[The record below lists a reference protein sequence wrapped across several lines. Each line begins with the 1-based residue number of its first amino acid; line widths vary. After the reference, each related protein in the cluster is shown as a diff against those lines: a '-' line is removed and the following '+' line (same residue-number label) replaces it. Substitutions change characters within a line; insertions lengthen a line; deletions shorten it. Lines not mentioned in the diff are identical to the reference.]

1 MGAVLGICGA
11 AQLACCCGSA
21 ACSLCCAACPSC
33 KNSTSSR
40 IMYAIMLLL
49 GTVVACIML
58 SPGLESSLEK
68 VPFCK
73 GSETETS
80 LIDQALNSASDKVT
94 IDCTG
99 VIVGGD
105 VCALHFPRQSFCPFF
120 HVTSIGGSTGG
131 VRDTQDAVFNNYVGL
146 DILVA
151 GISAPYFINERWLY
165 CLKFFFI
172 WRCLVIF
179 MAFVN
184 ILENL
189 GYWSH
194 LKIQRMYEK
203 SKKRQYCALL
213 SATFINYCLA
223 ITALVLFY
231 VFYTTTEDCGLHKF
245 FISFNLILCFIVSI
259 LSIIPKI
266 QEIQPRSGLLQASVI
281 TLYTMYLTWSAMSNS
296 PDQKCKPKWT
306 EVISGNPDPSG
317 EKPAFDAES
326 IVSLIIWFCCVLY
339 FSMRTATNSQ
349 ASRLGMSDNVL
360 LRDDSTQ
367 RRSFGDLALV
377 PNEVTAEGG
386 GGGNVEAGDAKVWDN
401 EEDGVAY
408 SWSFFHIMFGL
419 ATLYV
424 MMTLTNWYQPSDTI
438 EDVSSNLAAV
448 WIKVVSS
455 WICLALYTWTLVAPM
470 ILSER
475 DFS

>member
-1 MGAVLGICGA
+1 MGAVLGLCGA

-58 SPGLESSLEK
+58 SPGLESSLQK

-73 GSETETS
+73 GAEVEESI
-80 LIDQALNSASDKVT
+80 IDQALSSASDNVT

-99 VIVGGD
+99 VVGYLAVYR
-105 VCALHFPRQSFCPFF
+105 VCFAMALFFFAMALLTIGVKSSNDPRAGIQNGFWAIKFLVLIGTTIGAFF
-120 HVTSIGGSTGG
+120 IPRGEFGEVWMYFGMIGG
-131 VRDTQDAVFNNYVGL
+131 
-146 DILVA
+146 
-151 GISAPYFINERWLY
+151 FI
-165 CLKFFFI
+165 FI
-172 WRCLVIF
+172 I
-179 MAFVN
+179 
-184 ILENL
+184 
-189 GYWSH
+189 
-194 LKIQRMYEK
+194 IQLLAIIEFAHSWAESWVDKYEETE
-203 SKKRQYCALL
+203 SKGWYCALL

-223 ITALVLFY
+223 LTALVLFY

-245 FISFNLILCFIVSI
+245 FISFNLILCFIVSV

-266 QEIQPRSGLLQASVI
+266 QEVQPRSGLLQASVI

-296 PDQKCKPKWT
+296 PDAQCKPKWT
-306 EVISGNPDPSG
+306 EVISGNTDPSDNTTN
-317 EKPAFDAES
+317 EKPAFDTES

-349 ASRLGMSDNVL
+349 AGRLGLSDNVL
-360 LRDDSTQ
+360 LRDDS
-367 RRSFGDLALV
+367 S
-377 PNEVTAEGG
+377 G
-386 GGGNVEAGDAKVWDN
+386 GGGNVESGDAKVWDN
-401 EEDGVAY
+401 EEEGVAY

-419 ATLYV
+419 ASLYV
-424 MMTLTNWYQPSDTI
+424 MMTLTNWYQPSSTI
-438 EDVSSNLAAV
+438 EDFSSNLAAV
-448 WIKVVSS
+448 WIKIVSS
-455 WICLALYTWTLVAPM
+455 WICLALYTWTLVAPA
-470 ILSER
+470 ILVDR

>member
-1 MGAVLGICGA
+1 
-11 AQLACCCGSA
+11 
-21 ACSLCCAACPSC
+21 
-33 KNSTSSR
+33 
-40 IMYAIMLLL
+40 MYAIMLLL

-99 VIVGGD
+99 IVGYLA
-105 VCALHFPRQSFCPFF
+105 VYRLCFAMSLFFFVMALMMIGVKSSNDPRAGIQNGFWGIKFLILIGAIIGAFF
-120 HVTSIGGSTGG
+120 IPRGQFGEVWMYFGMIGG
-131 VRDTQDAVFNNYVGL
+131 
-146 DILVA
+146 
-151 GISAPYFINERWLY
+151 FI
-165 CLKFFFI
+165 FI
-172 WRCLVIF
+172 I
-179 MAFVN
+179 
-184 ILENL
+184 
-189 GYWSH
+189 
-194 LKIQRMYEK
+194 IQLLAIIEFAHSWAESWVDKYEETE
-203 SKKRQYCALL
+203 SKGWYCALL

-317 EKPAFDAES
+317 VDTTTSDDGDSVEKPAFDAES

-360 LRDDSTQ
+360 LRDDS
-367 RRSFGDLALV
+367 S
-377 PNEVTAEGG
+377 G